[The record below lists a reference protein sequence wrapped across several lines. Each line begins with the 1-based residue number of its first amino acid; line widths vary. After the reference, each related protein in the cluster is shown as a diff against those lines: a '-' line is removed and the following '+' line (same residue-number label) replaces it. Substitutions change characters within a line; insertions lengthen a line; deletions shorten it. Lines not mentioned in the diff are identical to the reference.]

1 MGRMIQR
8 WQFLHWQAELRGMG
22 ILRHTGL
29 RYDPGKEIGK
39 VDRRTVKEIENK
51 LGRISE
57 SNRSFPSMSVTKF
70 STMHCCLKNL
80 AGLQYL
86 ETGYGSGSRS
96 VKSDCY
102 DQLSLGPCISANR
115 RLR

>member
-1 MGRMIQR
+1 MHWRAGLRRMGT
-8 WQFLHWQAELRGMG
+8 
-22 ILRHTGL
+22 LRHAGL
-29 RYDPGKEIGK
+29 RYGPGKGTGK
-39 VDRRTVKEIENK
+39 VDRRIVKAEIKNK

-96 VKSDCY
+96 VKPDCY
-102 DQLSLGPCISANR
+102 DQLSANR
-115 RLR
+115 RLRQV